1 MQIDNLIK
9 SLPRICGDGPKAM
22 RGIAQYLLFTP
33 HMRGWTCVRKANPT
47 KWAVYPAYAGMNL
60 LKLSDLKIDVSLP
73 RIRGDG
79 PYEYASA
86 LHSWWFPMQAHGAN
100 PLSFMVKDLALLEQ
114 GISFILIFKNTL
126 Q

>member
-33 HMRGWTCVRKANPT
+33 HMRGWTPEESFGISIDS
-47 KWAVYPAYAGMNL
+47 VYPAYAGMD
-60 LKLSDLKIDVSLP
+60 LSGYDLVLHNWSLP

-86 LHSWWFPMQAHGAN
+86 LHS
-100 PLSFMVKDLALLEQ
+100 
-114 GISFILIFKNTL
+114 
-126 Q
+126 